1 MPLRK
6 VCGTTFNDLHPS
18 KKEVIPMREKEI
30 EHHLVMETRRAGGMA
45 VKFVSPSF
53 SGMPDRLVLLGDG
66 KMGFVEVKAP
76 GQKPRPLQLKRHA
89 MLRRLGY
96 QVFVLDAME
105 DIPAV
110 LNAIAHTPDGKG
122 GGGA

>member
-1 MPLRK
+1 
-6 VCGTTFNDLHPS
+6 
-18 KKEVIPMREKEI
+18 MREKEI
-30 EHHLVMETRRAGGMA
+30 EHYLVMETRRAGGMA
-45 VKFVSPSF
+45 LKFVSPSF

-76 GQKPRPLQLKRHA
+76 GQKPRPLQLRRHA

-96 QVFVLDAME
+96 QIFVLDAME

-110 LNAIAHTPDGKG
+110 LKAIAHTPDGKG

>member
-1 MPLRK
+1 
-6 VCGTTFNDLHPS
+6 
-18 KKEVIPMREKEI
+18 MREKEI

-45 VKFVSPSF
+45 LKFVSPSF

-76 GQKPRPLQLKRHA
+76 GQKPRPLQLRRHA

-96 QVFVLDAME
+96 QIFVLDAME
-105 DIPAV
+105 DIPV
-110 LNAIAHTPDGKG
+110 ILKAIAHTPDGKG